1 MSPTPFRCSWR
12 FSPSSTPSATSRFSR
27 RSPGVH
33 RHGKT
38 QGGRQGYHRGGGNPS
53 RVRPGRQ
60 IHFHAVQHHH
70 PGVPHRRRHPAVPGG
85 AEHALRRHA
94 GYQDHARREG
104 RGAGAGDGRR
114 HPRGHPDAG
123 PGAISIVM
131 LYMSRGDLFEGG
143 IVFAAIAATMAMS
156 CSAMPMSSSGEW
168 EQRTRWPSP
177 GSWVSSWRRLRCSLS
192 STASMTLWW
201 NGPGSSMQCF
211 R

>member
-1 MSPTPFRCSWR
+1 MYRYTGMDVAYAVSVFVAIFAIVNPVGNISFFTTLTRGTPAWKNAGWQARL
-12 FSPSSTPSATSRFSR
+12 SS
-27 RSPGVH
+27 
-33 RHGKT
+33 
-38 QGGRQGYHRGGGNPS
+38 
-53 RVRPGRQ
+53 
-60 IHFHAVQHHH
+60 
-70 PGVPHRRRHPAVPGG
+70 RRHPAVPGG

-177 GSWVSSWRRLRCSLS
+177 GSWVSFLQR
-192 STASMTLWW
+192 
-201 NGPGSSMQCF
+201 
-211 R
+211 